1 MSDFLTASQRA
12 EYWINSVASIARY
25 AELDNVELAYG
36 TVQTLQYRIE
46 ESGEALESR
55 FEELAILSDSQV
67 TFEGFG
73 WHALNDARFPGVW
86 SSAHEAV
93 HGVTIEALEILAQP
107 LEDITD
113 QKEQNELFTR
123 LLSERGHALKIS
135 MVEVAK
141 VQERIRRERL
151 KLVGPPPSLLD
162 QVLEKLT
169 PQQKELV
176 EYLWTHPKATFR
188 QIREVRKGWNDVP
201 SDEAIESKFKKIRQ
215 RLNKYNFGVGIVI
228 SLAEKKVELER
239 LD

>member
-1 MSDFLTASQRA
+1 MSDFLAASQRA

-36 TVQTLQYRIE
+36 MVETLKYRIA

-107 LEDITD
+107 LEGITD
-113 QKEQNELFTR
+113 QKQQYELFTR
-123 LLSERGHALKIS
+123 LLSERGHALRIS

-141 VQERIRRERL
+141 TQERIRRERL
-151 KLVGPPPSLLD
+151 KLL
-162 QVLEKLT
+162 
-169 PQQKELV
+169 
-176 EYLWTHPKATFR
+176 
-188 QIREVRKGWNDVP
+188 
-201 SDEAIESKFKKIRQ
+201 ESKSVERESASVTKDATYEEQAIALFLSNVKRGVI
-215 RLNKYNFGVGIVI
+215 LNQKQ
-228 SLAEKKVELER
+228 LAEKVGCDPKTLGKQKAEHLFAVMEAYSKSPPPKGYKDSEGNI
-239 LD
+239 DAWE